1 MLKYFFGNFLTPK
14 KLGEMIQFLMGDS
27 TITPPKFNSSTL
39 KEKED
44 IRKRIRLPFGANGNF
59 FRGELFHFQGV
70 TNWDDPPSTIAIN
83 EFARCCFQTAV
94 LLFHP

>member
-1 MLKYFFGNFLTPK
+1 MFVLFV
-14 KLGEMIQFLMGDS
+14 QMGDS
-27 TITPPKFNSSTL
+27 TTTPPKFNSSTL

-44 IRKRIRLPFGANGNF
+44 DPASFWGEWNF
-59 FRGELFHFQGV
+59 FQGRTV
-70 TNWDDPPSTIAIN
+70 SLPGGYWDDPPSIIAIN